1 MIKSLET
8 YSPSDMQK
16 LAKRTTIVRKEKNN
30 VSEDYTVTKKS
41 TAAISSNFVALHNA
55 FNKILANSINI
66 KALQEAQG
74 KKGTPASKIVSVPV
88 SANIVGAE
96 ELSGVINVL
105 GKYFDELTKLFN
117 ASDDNKPEEQ
127 EQQVDVDV
135 GKKRKGRRSRQRMR
149 KGGILGMALGSF
161 GADLDIVDSGM
172 SDNEVSRND
181 TRANGNTRA
190 SRGSLIGAVGAI
202 AVMGAG
208 YLAAKAYSS
217 ATKESPAEKQLKA
230 VAAKTAAV
238 PATRVPTEISN
249 NSYSSQFADYLSDT
263 FENVKSYITGLAGG
277 SIIGGGG
284 TSGYYGDGAGST
296 ENARIAME
304 YLTSSKGGEWSQAQ
318 AAGIVANLQAESGDD
333 LDTTAFNE
341 AGGGQGAQGIAQWR
355 GPRLTK
361 FTELYNKPIRNASLI
376 EQLEY
381 VNWELNN
388 TEAKAGRSLRGATTA
403 EEAANIFYKQY
414 ERPGKDDASGGKRI
428 ANARAIMEVA
438 NNPGNPNGVGLV
450 NPVPGAVITSGFG
463 KRTAPETKTGHGSSN
478 HRGLDFAGVNEGT
491 PILAAGG
498 GTVTFTGKA
507 GSAGNMV
514 VIDHG
519 GGIVTRYMHMQDG
532 SISVRNGV
540 QVNQEQMIGRVGST
554 GNSSGPHLH
563 FEVLRNGKQENP
575 RSYLN
580 VVPTS
585 SAPTVAPASATP
597 TRASLVANANKK
609 DQKWIDALKRNQRG
623 NGNMLIL
630 MPSGQQAPS
639 TRRTSVPA
647 QAISRGKSANRNSAG
662 DYTAYHGIK

>member
-318 AAGIVANLQAESGDD
+318 AAGIVANLQAESGAN